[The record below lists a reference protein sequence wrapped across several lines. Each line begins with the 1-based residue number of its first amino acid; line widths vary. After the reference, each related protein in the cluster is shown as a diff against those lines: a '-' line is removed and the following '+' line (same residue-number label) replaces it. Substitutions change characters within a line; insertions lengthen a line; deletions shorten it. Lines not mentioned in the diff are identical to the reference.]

1 MPDGQRKGEGEMT
14 PMRPWRYL
22 VLGLMAVLAL
32 GLPACGAEEEASGEG
47 DVKTDIGVTSEPCP
61 GSPNKDR
68 GCIYLGTLSDLTE
81 GPFAPLAVPITDAQK
96 AFWQRANANGG
107 IGGKYDV
114 DVEKYTRDNKYN
126 PEEHVAKLR
135 EIEPEVLALAQSLGT
150 PPTLAGLEI
159 QKQGELL
166 AAPASW
172 WSGWGVDDEGLILES
187 GQSYCAESMNGL
199 DWAAEEFGK
208 PTKVLAV
215 GYPGDYGGDSAAG
228 VKVWAEANG
237 ATAQTVE
244 TAPNATAGNQDAAVA
259 AIAKAKPDVVI
270 VATGP
275 AEMAEIVGKAVA
287 GGYDG
292 QFIGSVPSWNPAIL
306 KSEAAPAVEAKY
318 HYVAPWGPYGSDS
331 AAHKAME
338 EATGGKPPA
347 NDGYT
352 FGWIWSYPVQAVLE
366 KALANGDLTRAG
378 VHEAVD
384 QVTVDYEGA
393 LPSRKYGG
401 EPNETAVREAVIVKP
416 NPKAPLG
423 ASVLK
428 DLFVGPTAEGHD
440 FTEACSTSS

>member
-1 MPDGQRKGEGEMT
+1 MPDGERERGVT
-14 PMRPWRYL
+14 LMRRWRYL
-22 VLGLMAVLAL
+22 ATGLLSVLAL
-32 GLPACGAEEEASGEG
+32 SQAACGAEEEATGKG
-47 DVKTDIGVTSEPCP
+47 DVKTDVGVTSEPCP
-61 GSPNKDR
+61 GSTHKER

-81 GPFAPLAVPITDAQK
+81 GPFAPLGVPITEAQK
-96 AFWQRANANGG
+96 AFWERVNASGG

-114 DVEKYTRDNKYN
+114 DVETYTRDNKYN

-159 QKQGELL
+159 QKQEELV

-172 WSGWGVDDEGLILES
+172 WSGWSYDDEGLILES
-187 GQSYCAESMNGL
+187 GESYCAESMNGL
-199 DWAAEEFGK
+199 DWAAKEFGK
-208 PTKVLAV
+208 PAKILAV

-228 VKVWAEANG
+228 VEVWAEANG
-237 ATAQTVE
+237 ATAETVE

-259 AIAKAKPDVVI
+259 AIGQADPDVV
-270 VATGP
+270 VLATGP

-287 GGYDG
+287 GGFEG
-292 QFIGSVPSWNPAIL
+292 QFIGSVPTWNPAIL

-318 HYVAPWGPYGSDS
+318 HYVAPWGPFGSDTP
-331 AAHKAME
+331 AHKAMA

-384 QVTVDYEGA
+384 QVKVDYEGA
-393 LPSRKYGG
+393 LPAGGYGG
-401 EPNETAVREAVIVKP
+401 DPSETVVRGAVIVKP
-416 NPKAPLG
+416 DPKAPVG
-423 ASVLK
+423 ASQLE
-428 DLFVGPTAEGHD
+428 DYFVGPTAERYD
-440 FTEACSTSS
+440 FTKACSTGS

>member
-1 MPDGQRKGEGEMT
+1 MT
-14 PMRPWRYL
+14 LTRAWRHWA
-22 VLGLMAVLAL
+22 LGLLSIVAL
-32 GLPACGAEEEASGEG
+32 SLPACGAEDQASGEG
-47 DVKTDIGVTSEPCP
+47 GVKTDTGVTSEPCP
-61 GSPNKDR
+61 GSANKDR

-96 AFWQRANANGG
+96 DFWARVNASGG

-114 DVEKYTRDNKYN
+114 DVAKYTRDNKYN

-135 EIEPEVLALAQSLGT
+135 EIEPNVLALAQTLGT

-159 QKQGELL
+159 QKQGEIV

-172 WSGWGVDDEGLILES
+172 WSGWSFDDEDLILES
-187 GQSYCAESMNGL
+187 GESYCAESMNGL

-208 PTKVLAV
+208 PAKVLAV

-228 VKVWAEANG
+228 VKTWAEANG

-244 TAPNATAGNQDAAVA
+244 TAPNATAGNQDAAVG
-259 AIAKAKPDVVI
+259 AIAKAKPDVVFI
-270 VATGP
+270 ATGP

-287 GGYDG
+287 GGFEG

-318 HYVAPWGPYGSDS
+318 HYVAPWGPYGSDTP
-331 AAHKAME
+331 AHAAME

-352 FGWIWSYPVQAVLE
+352 FGWIWSYPLKAVLE
-366 KALANGDLTRAG
+366 KAVQNGDLTRAG
-378 VHEAVD
+378 VRNAVD
-384 QVTVDYEGA
+384 QVSVDYEGA

-401 EPNETAVREAVIVKP
+401 DPNETAVREAVIVKP
-416 NPKAPLG
+416 DPKAPLG

-428 DLFVGPTAEGHD
+428 DLFVGPTAEAHD
-440 FTEACSTSS
+440 FTEACSTS

>member
-1 MPDGQRKGEGEMT
+1 MT
-14 PMRPWRYL
+14 PKSPWRYL
-22 VLGLMAVLAL
+22 AAGLLLVLAL
-32 GLPACGAEEEASGEG
+32 GLPACGAEDEATGEG
-47 DVKTDIGVTSEPCP
+47 GVKTDVGVTSEPCP

-96 AFWQRANANGG
+96 AFWQRVNESGG
-107 IGGKYDV
+107 IGGEYDV

-159 QKQGELL
+159 QKQEEIV

-172 WSGWGVDDEGLILES
+172 WSGWSFDDEGLILES
-187 GQSYCAESMNGL
+187 GQNYCTESMNGL

-208 PTKVLAV
+208 PAQVLAV

-237 ATAQTVE
+237 ASAETVE
-244 TAPNATAGNQDAAVA
+244 TAPNATAGNQDAVVG
-259 AIAKAKPDVVI
+259 AIAEAKPDVV
-270 VATGP
+270 VLATGP

-287 GGYDG
+287 GGFKG
-292 QFIGSVPSWNPAIL
+292 RFIGSVPTWNPAVL
-306 KSEAAPAVEAKY
+306 ESEAAPAIEASY
-318 HYVAPWGPYGSDS
+318 HFVSPWAPYGADTP
-331 AAHKAME
+331 AHRAMA

-352 FGWIWSYPVQAVLE
+352 FGWIWSYPM
-366 KALANGDLTRAG
+366 KALLEQALDNGDLTRAG
-378 VHEAVD
+378 VRKAVE

-393 LPSRKYGG
+393 LPEQRYGG
-401 EPNETAVREAVIVKP
+401 EANETVVRDAIIAKP
-416 NPKAPLG
+416 DPKAPLG

-428 DLFVGPTAEGHD
+428 DFFVGPTAEGHD
-440 FTEACSTSS
+440 FTESCSAG

>member
-1 MPDGQRKGEGEMT
+1 MT
-14 PMRPWRYL
+14 PKRPWRYL
-22 VLGLMAVLAL
+22 GAGLLLAL
-32 GLPACGAEEEASGEG
+32 AVALPACGAEEEATGEG
-47 DVKTDIGVTSEPCP
+47 GVKSDVGVTSEPCP
-61 GSPNKDR
+61 GSPHKER

-96 AFWQRANANGG
+96 AFWQRVNDSGG

-135 EIEPEVLALAQSLGT
+135 EIEPNVLALAQSLGT

-159 QKQGELL
+159 QQQEEIV

-172 WSGWGVDDEGLILES
+172 WSGWSFDDESLILES
-187 GQSYCAESMNGL
+187 GQSYCTESMNGL
-199 DWAAEEFGK
+199 DWAADEFGK
-208 PTKVLAV
+208 PAKVLAV

-228 VKVWAEANG
+228 AQIWAEANG
-237 ATAQTVE
+237 ATVETVE

-259 AIAKAKPDVVI
+259 AISKAAPDVVLL
-270 VATGP
+270 ATGP

-287 GGYDG
+287 GGFDG
-292 QFIGSVPSWNPAIL
+292 QFIGSVPTWNPAVL

-318 HYVAPWGPYGSDS
+318 HFVSPWAPYGADTP
-331 AAHKAME
+331 AHRAME

-352 FGWIWSYPVQAVLE
+352 FGWIWSYPLKAVLE
-366 KALANGDLTRAG
+366 QALENGDLTRAG
-378 VHEAVD
+378 VREAVD
-384 QVTVDYEGA
+384 GVTVDYEGA
-393 LPSRKYGG
+393 LPTQKYGAD
-401 EPNETAVREAVIVKP
+401 PNETVVREAVIAKP
-416 NPKAPLG
+416 DPKAPLG

-428 DLFVGPTAEGHD
+428 DLFAGPTAEEHD
-440 FTEACSTSS
+440 FTEACSTAG